1 MMDIRKDYTA
11 AYIDGEITDEII
23 RNEVKNRI
31 ESDKD
36 FAIDYKVQLLVKSL
50 ITERIS
56 HRTAPNKVRAKI
68 LKSIGSDTK
77 VINPSRSLFS
87 NIFENPAFSF
97 ATALVVVFA
106 VALIIMNRGGLI
118 EKREFALGQL
128 GEKNMFVQA
137 QNNFN
142 SILQGKLTPQ
152 LTTSESQEIT
162 RFFQE
167 KGVKYATIVP
177 DISDWNILGAVV
189 SEDSGEKFAHHV
201 YVGENGELAYL
212 FQVDESYLYSHK
224 IITLTDDLIRYL
236 DEGNC
241 YTTTK
246 EGAVTLLKKM
256 GNNIC
261 AVVSN
266 GNPETVEK
274 TFCSL

>member
-1 MMDIRKDYTA
+1 MMEIRKDYTA
-11 AYIDGEITDEII
+11 AFIDDEISDEVI
-23 RNEVKNRI
+23 RQEVKQRI
-31 ESDKD
+31 ETDD
-36 FAIDYKVQLLVKSL
+36 NFAIDYKVQLLIKSL
-50 ITERIS
+50 IKEKIS
-56 HRTAPNKVRAKI
+56 HRSAPAKVRAKI
-68 LKSIGSDTK
+68 LKSIGSETK
-77 VINPSRSLFS
+77 VTKPSGTFFA
-87 NIFENPAFSF
+87 NIFEKPAFSF

-106 VALIIMNRGGLI
+106 IALIIMNREGLV
-118 EKREFALGQL
+118 ENKNFALEQL
-128 GEKNMFVQA
+128 GEKNMFIQA

-142 SILQGKLTPQ
+142 SILAGKLTPQ
-152 LTTSESQEIT
+152 LTTSESLEIS

-177 DISDWNILGAVV
+177 DLSDWNILGAVV

-212 FQVDESYLYSHK
+212 FQVDESYLYSHQ
-224 IITLTDDLIRYL
+224 IISLTDDLIKYL

-241 YTTTK
+241 YTTIK
-246 EGAVTLLKKM
+246 EGSVTLFKKM
-256 GNNIC
+256 GSNIC